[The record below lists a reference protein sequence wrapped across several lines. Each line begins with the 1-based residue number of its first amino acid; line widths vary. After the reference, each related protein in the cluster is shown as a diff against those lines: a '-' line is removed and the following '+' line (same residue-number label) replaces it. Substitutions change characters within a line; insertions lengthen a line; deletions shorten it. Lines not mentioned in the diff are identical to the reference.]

1 MIVNEAKY
9 IDWITKNG
17 VGQNDVVSSSIS
29 SYVLYLNSVSRII
42 NQDISEF
49 TLNSES
55 SIDVI
60 VNKIQG
66 KRSQKTINNYKS
78 AMRQYVR
85 MVIDQTKQ
93 KRTFGNTVL

>member
-17 VGQNDVVSSSIS
+17 VGQNDVVSSSIL
-29 SYVLYLNSVSRII
+29 SYVSYLNSVSRII

-85 MVIDQTKQ
+85 MVRSKID
-93 KRTFGNTVL
+93 

>member
-29 SYVLYLNSVSRII
+29 SYVSYLNSVSRII

-78 AMRQYVR
+78 AMRQYVK
-85 MVIDQTKQ
+85 MVISNDI
-93 KRTFGNTVL
+93 L

>member
-17 VGQNDVVSSSIS
+17 VGQNDIVSSSIL
-29 SYVLYLNSVSRII
+29 SYVSYLNSVSKII

-55 SIDVI
+55 SIDLI

-85 MVIDQTKQ
+85 MVKDE
-93 KRTFGNTVL
+93 

>member
-29 SYVLYLNSVSRII
+29 SYVSYLNSVSRII

>member
-17 VGQNDVVSSSIS
+17 VGQNDVVSSSIL
-29 SYVLYLNSVSRII
+29 SYVSYLNSVSTII

-55 SIDVI
+55 SIDTI

-66 KRSQKTINNYKS
+66 KRSERTINNYKS
-78 AMRQYVR
+78 AMRQYVK
-85 MVIDQTKQ
+85 MVISNDI
-93 KRTFGNTVL
+93 L

>member
-29 SYVLYLNSVSRII
+29 SYVSYLNSVSRII

-60 VNKIQG
+60 VNKIKG

-78 AMRQYVR
+78 AMRQYVK
-85 MVIDQTKQ
+85 MVISNDI
-93 KRTFGNTVL
+93 L

>member
-17 VGQNDVVSSSIS
+17 VGKNDVVASSIK
-29 SYVLYLNSVSRII
+29 SYVSYLNSVSII
-42 NQDISEF
+42 IDQDISEF

-55 SIDVI
+55 SIDII
-60 VNKIQG
+60 VNTIQG

-85 MVIDQTKQ
+85 MVSSTKD
-93 KRTFGNTVL
+93 LS

>member
-17 VGQNDVVSSSIS
+17 VGKNDIVASSALSYIS
-29 SYVLYLNSVSRII
+29 NLNSVSKII

-60 VNKIQG
+60 VNNIQG

-85 MVIDQTKQ
+85 MVSSK
-93 KRTFGNTVL
+93 KKS

>member
-29 SYVLYLNSVSRII
+29 SYVSYLNSVSRII

-85 MVIDQTKQ
+85 MVRSKID
-93 KRTFGNTVL
+93 LS

>member
-9 IDWITKNG
+9 LDWITKNG
-17 VGQNDVVSSSIS
+17 VGQNDIVSSSIL
-29 SYVLYLNSVSRII
+29 SYVSYLNSVSKII

-49 TLNSES
+49 TLNSET
-55 SIDVI
+55 SIDLI

-85 MVIDQTKQ
+85 MVKDE
-93 KRTFGNTVL
+93 